1 MNRIKELANQC
12 NDMERSLIQDM
23 LHNATDYVRAVV
35 IMETAASN
43 ISGLEADEARET
55 KQSTDRARSIAHDA
69 FISSVNVVNRI
80 CDKHGIPRIYAGDT
94 ERRAYGDFA
103 MELVADIFVHRH

>member
-1 MNRIKELANQC
+1 MDKIRELVDRC

-23 LHNATDYVRAVV
+23 LHNAADYVRAVV

-43 ISGLEADEARET
+43 LIGLDADEAREA

-80 CDKHGIPRIYAGDT
+80 CDKHGVPRMYTGST
-94 ERRAYGDFA
+94 ERRSYGDFA
-103 MELVADIFVHRH
+103 MELVANIFTKRH